1 MSSALVAAILVLG
14 AAVIVV
20 RRRSVA
26 IALIAAQSF
35 ALGIGALDLASGRS
49 DDFLVASLVLL
60 TKAAVL
66 PALLLVVMRR
76 TREARLVAP
85 AASALVRLAAVG
97 GVALIAAALIPPL
110 GLGDAQTEHTAVALV
125 LMGIAIAVARR
136 PAFMQLLGLIV
147 AENGVSLLAISVPGG
162 LSYVVELGA
171 LFDLALV
178 VTVAAAFTQRIHLEL
193 GTGDTELLRGLRD

>member
-49 DDFLVASLVLL
+49 NDFLVASLVLL

-85 AASALVRLAAVG
+85 ATSALVRQAAPH
-97 GVALIAAALIPPL
+97 ACAA
-110 GLGDAQTEHTAVALV
+110 
-125 LMGIAIAVARR
+125 
-136 PAFMQLLGLIV
+136 
-147 AENGVSLLAISVPGG
+147 
-162 LSYVVELGA
+162 
-171 LFDLALV
+171 
-178 VTVAAAFTQRIHLEL
+178 
-193 GTGDTELLRGLRD
+193 